1 MRCRP
6 RRASDSASRQHK
18 QMNCGPRATGDWKI
32 RLHSHNKQVTEMVDR
47 RSLLAKVIFL
57 FLFLAT
63 TGTAFIPSTC
73 SRLSRRIGRCSV
85 NNGNNRGPT
94 LVSLVTEDDVIEL
107 VEKAEDLW
115 GRVETL
121 RKESEALSLQAEGV
135 GTEAEAATK
144 EAEASLK
151 TGSISVSKMTD
162 AQEAQNKALDLGS
175 LLEAALRKS
184 EEADEVEVL
193 AEEALAAS
201 ERALEQYLID
211 FPEAAQ

>member
-1 MRCRP
+1 M
-6 RRASDSASRQHK
+6 ATIIGSR
-18 QMNCGPRATGDWKI
+18 I
-32 RLHSHNKQVTEMVDR
+32 ILFV
-47 RSLLAKVIFL
+47 FL
-57 FLFLAT
+57 TA
-63 TGTAFIPSTC
+63 TGTAFVPSSC
-73 SRLSRRIGRCSV
+73 SRLPRRIGLCSV
-85 NNGNNRGPT
+85 NSYCRGQS
-94 LVSLVTEDDVIEL
+94 LSLVTEEDVIEL

-115 GRVETL
+115 GRVEAL
-121 RKESEALSLQAEGV
+121 RKESEALSLQAEDV
-135 GTEAEAATK
+135 GTETEAATK

-151 TGSISVSKMTD
+151 TGSISVSKMAD

>member
-1 MRCRP
+1 
-6 RRASDSASRQHK
+6 
-18 QMNCGPRATGDWKI
+18 
-32 RLHSHNKQVTEMVDR
+32 MVDR

-57 FLFLAT
+57 FLFLTT
-63 TGTAFIPSTC
+63 TGTAFIPSPC
-73 SRLSRRIGRCSV
+73 SRLPRRIGRIGRCSV
-85 NNGNNRGPT
+85 NGNNRGPT
-94 LVSLVTEDDVIEL
+94 LISLVTEDDVIEL